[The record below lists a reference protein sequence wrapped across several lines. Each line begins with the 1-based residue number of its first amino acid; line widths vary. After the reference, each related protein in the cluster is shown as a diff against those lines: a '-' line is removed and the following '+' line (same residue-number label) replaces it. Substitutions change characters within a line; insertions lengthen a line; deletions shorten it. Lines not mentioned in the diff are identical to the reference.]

1 MVGLASRFLPLLIE
15 FALQRQAALIRL
27 MLEQLTLCTS
37 EADMDRIVVNVA
49 SGDVEVI
56 QLTQEEIAEI
66 QSRAPEIPY
75 QVDDLQFRLALN
87 QLGLR
92 DSVESYVSGA
102 SQDVKDYWDR
112 ATTFRR
118 DHPLVVGAGVALGK
132 TDAEMD
138 ALFQLAATL

>member
-1 MVGLASRFLPLLIE
+1 MIFLISENEPAFPATDQHPNASRFIV
-15 FALQRQAALIRL
+15 AGWYVDA
-27 MLEQLTLCTS
+27 TS
-37 EADMDRIVVNVA
+37 EPTEAEVLAMVA
-49 SGDVEVI
+49 PIQDV
-56 QLTQEEIAEI
+56 T
-66 QSRAPEIPY
+66 
-75 QVDDLQFRLALN
+75 DLQFRLALN
-87 QLGLR
+87 QIGLR
-92 DSVESYVSGA
+92 ASVETYVAAA